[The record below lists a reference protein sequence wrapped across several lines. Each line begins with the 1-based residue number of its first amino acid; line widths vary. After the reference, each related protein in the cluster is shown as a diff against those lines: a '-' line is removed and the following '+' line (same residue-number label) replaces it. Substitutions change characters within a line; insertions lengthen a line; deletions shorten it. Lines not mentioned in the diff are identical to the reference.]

1 MKSKNKDF
9 IKLLEDLCFIYTDYL
24 KRYDSSRLEV
34 LIEDNSIKMNLYN
47 SNEIVDSFGL
57 VFNQKEKNNYTYV
70 SIVLMKMLF
79 GSRVIYSRDN
89 MFCNDIDNSNL
100 IIVVNDRDLFNRM
113 FNMVTIRRDMDFYDK
128 IDNGRR
134 IRNKINKKSVVSS
147 LEERVGFTRKLL
159 KDSEIK

>member
-24 KRYDSSRLEV
+24 KRYDGSRLEV